1 MENNSLTML
10 DKAGIA
16 AMVALN
22 ASYRPR
28 EGREGKVMDVAIQTD
43 KIRTLAEYREM
54 NPEKFSTWNPERK
67 DNNKL
72 MRTYV
77 IPIQLATGEE
87 IDLIVNSKGQD
98 MACVYRDEEGNE
110 NSFHLT
116 SRMQKEIL
124 KDALGEEVT
133 AQEFHDIK
141 KVLIP
146 ETLEEFTKKV
156 EKGNLV
162 PEGKKDIEKRL
173 ADAGK
178 NNEEKDDDGLTV
190 EEAAAV
196 TGLGEDVLSQF
207 ADENG
212 KILGIRKTSDIENLS
227 KQLDFEL
234 GLASSEVILLRVNDG
249 GNKDRGYV
257 LSPDGTILYSSMDGI
272 GNTELVTDI
281 VNTGSVGDDIDNI
294 DKAIEDREA
303 ESKKIIYEDPSSGE
317 KEIKYAEKGT
327 VKEIEGYVMD
337 VQVLLREMEEE
348 ITKLENNMDMRN
360 SERLDQQGEIV
371 FNSAKRMSDLQSAYG
386 VLQPQMISEME
397 NRGKY
402 YKQKSEEERMKEG
415 FLEVGGAAVG
425 AVVGI
430 VMGEKA
436 LTDRKKD
443 SQEND
448 GYGDTI
454 GHYGKNLEDPF
465 EKIRRP

>member
-16 AMVALN
+16 AMAALN

-178 NNEEKDDDGLTV
+178 NNEEKEDDGLTV
-190 EEAAAV
+190 EEAAAA

-212 KILGIRKTSDIENLS
+212 KILGIRKTSDVENLS

-281 VNTGSVGDDIDNI
+281 VNTGSVGDDIQDVDQI
-294 DKAIEDREA
+294 VRDKEA
-303 ESKKIIYEDPSSGE
+303 ESKKIVYEMADTGKTIE
-317 KEIKYAEKGT
+317 YAEKGNEKE
-327 VKEIEGYVMD
+327 VEGYEMDAEVILQEIETSIQNIEGKD
-337 VQVLLREMEEE
+337 CL
-348 ITKLENNMDMRN
+348 N
-360 SERLDQQGEIV
+360 SEKYQEKGNVLFFASQKLK
-371 FNSAKRMSDLQSAYG
+371 NLQTAYG
-386 VLQPQMISEME
+386 VYEPNKVSEL
-397 NRGKY
+397 
-402 YKQKSEEERMKEG
+402 EERAKANWRQEVVEKEKENAIE
-415 FLEVGGAAVG
+415 FVQDLAGAINPFKRAEG
-425 AVVGI
+425 NDPR
-430 VMGEKA
+430 EKQGY
-436 LTDRKKD
+436 DH
-443 SQEND
+443 EN
-448 GYGDTI
+448 GRMPKY
-454 GHYGKNLEDPF
+454 
-465 EKIRRP
+465 